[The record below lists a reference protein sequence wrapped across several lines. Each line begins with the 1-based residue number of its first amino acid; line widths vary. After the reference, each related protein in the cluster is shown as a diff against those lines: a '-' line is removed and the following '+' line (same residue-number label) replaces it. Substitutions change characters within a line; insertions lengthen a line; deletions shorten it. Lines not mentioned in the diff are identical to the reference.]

1 MTDVKAEI
9 EYKLNLNDKSVVL
22 SEKMFLLLENI
33 NLTGSITGGAK
44 KTHIAYR
51 TALNYIDKIES
62 SLNIKIINT
71 RKGGKGGGG
80 CAVLKDEG
88 KSILKECKKI
98 NAIVELHRNVNE
110 IPSKVIA
117 INNDNKTLTLEFT
130 GENSNIGSNSSNS
143 PNSSNDN
150 NIDTE
155 KIEIIIPHNDKYK
168 IGDNVIGLI
177 SYDNIFL
184 MMNCEETSVRNI
196 LNGEITELSLLN
208 DILRVKVNI
217 NGLNLFIDITKSS
230 GDKLDLKIGKK
241 IYIAFKA
248 ASIATLKA

>member
-71 RKGGKGGGG
+71 KKGGKGGGG

-110 IPSKVIA
+110 IPAKVIA

-130 GENSNIGSNSSNS
+130 GNGNISANSSNT
-143 PNSSNDN
+143 ND
-150 NIDTE
+150 ICTE

-168 IGDNVIGLI
+168 IGDKVIGLI

-208 DILRVKVNI
+208 DVLRVKVNV
-217 NGLNLFIDITKSS
+217 NGLNLFVDITKSS
-230 GDKLDLKIGKK
+230 CDKLDLKIGKK

>member
-9 EYKLNLNDKSVVL
+9 EYKLNLNNKTVVL
-22 SEKMFLLLENI
+22 TEKMFSLLENI
-33 NLTGSITGGAK
+33 NLTGSITEGAK
-44 KTHIAYR
+44 RTNIAYR

-98 NAIVELHRNVNE
+98 NAIVELHRNINE

-117 INNDNKTLTLEFT
+117 INDDKKTLTLEFDSEST
-130 GENSNIGSNSSNS
+130 NVKHNKDLKEV
-143 PNSSNDN
+143 
-150 NIDTE
+150 E
-155 KIEIIIPHNDKYK
+155 KIKITIPHTNKYK
-168 IGDNVIGLI
+168 IGDKVLGLI

-196 LNGEITELSLLN
+196 LKGKINELSLLD
-208 DILRVKVNI
+208 DILRLKVNI
-217 NGLNLFIDITKSS
+217 NGLNLFVDITKSS
-230 GDKLDLKIGKK
+230 GDKLDLKIDKEVS
-241 IYIAFKA
+241 IAFKA
-248 ASIATLKA
+248 TSIATLKL